1 MTEVIAHPS
10 PGQALDPA
18 AFIVRARGEV
28 LGEFVE
34 RVLQG
39 ERFLALSGA
48 PGTGKS
54 VMARAIQ
61 DELASR
67 SVTVIRIE
75 RGENDSI
82 GSRSII
88 CQLLHKPEA
97 AFQPDDVE
105 TLFETLLDREDHAQ
119 RHAIIIEDAE
129 LLRPDALQYLRL
141 VSSMVP
147 KQMPPVVFVGRLSA
161 WDEPGQP
168 AGADARDLVTW
179 RVELEPLSDDEAQ
192 AFIRQRLPATS
203 ARGRLDDAARDA
215 LVRSADGCIG
225 RLAALLTAAADMLG
239 PGDTAGAACTVT
251 HPADGQDPTLTL
263 DEPVPVAEHG
273 AALTILP
280 MSDIVLHPVAGP
292 PLVEHLRNT
301 PRWHAAVRHLTAAV
315 MPLTVVGAIAYWQL
329 TVHAGQLQGATNSA
343 PTPTALSGVGNL
355 SLAASSNAAI
365 DDNVA
370 TERPVEALPSAA
382 DLSPGPSGPLPA
394 SIPAALP
401 APVFRTV
408 SSDEADERP
417 APMAGLSVVPS
428 DDRDAVWLVLD
439 SAGADQ
445 LPGLASAPAE
455 PPPQSPAI
463 AQSAAGTEPADA
475 AGSDCCRPRRTIP
488 RRTIQGLRQPPT
500 RQPRYRRPKMRHP
513 PHLFPRT
520 AGQAAKPVPTMP
532 RIQAVT
538 SGTLDT
544 VSIDAAEPSN
554 ASTPRAER
562 VPPPA
567 TDAVALPP
575 EVPAIPQPVT
585 DIAASPA
592 VLATPSVSPLV
603 ATPTPTPV
611 PASPEQETSSSPV
624 LVPPAPVPPQ
634 QSATGALPPVAVP
647 DEVPAT
653 SPQVPLAAAA
663 PVAPPPAPAA
673 SVGTAAAPSGSPL
686 VATPV
691 PGSPEPETVGLRCRR
706 AARASAAATIG
717 HWPVTPG
724 RRARRRAGDV
734 AEGPVGRSSACRAA
748 IRLDGGS
755 REFGSLAAGPGAAE
769 AAPVVAPVA
778 SAPHLDLGLLLSRGD
793 AMLALGDI
801 SAARLF
807 YERAAALGSAGAATS
822 LGNTYDAAFLASIQ
836 AKGIVADQAAAIAW
850 YRKAAALGDTNAQRQ
865 LKRLAPAQ

>member
-315 MPLTVVGAIAYWQL
+315 LPLTVVGAIAYWQL

-355 SLAASSNAAI
+355 SLASSSNAAI

-382 DLSPGPSGPLPA
+382 DLLPGPSGPLPA

-455 PPPQSPAI
+455 PPPQSPPI
-463 AQSAAGTEPADA
+463 AQSAAGTEPAAPQVRTAAVPDEPSPDEPSKVPTATNTAAPLPTTENASPAAPVSADRGPSGQTGADDA
-475 AGSDCCRPRRTIP
+475 ADASSHERNA
-488 RRTIQGLRQPPT
+488 
-500 RQPRYRRPKMRHP
+500 H
-513 PHLFPRT
+513 
-520 AGQAAKPVPTMP
+520 
-532 RIQAVT
+532 
-538 SGTLDT
+538 T

-592 VLATPSVSPLV
+592 VPATPSVSPLV

-691 PGSPEPETVGLRCRR
+691 PGSPEPETASSPVLGPPAPVPPQQSATSPLPPVAVPDDVPATSPKVPLAAAAPVAPPSTSTAAVGN
-706 AARASAAATIG
+706 SAALL
-717 HWPVTPG
+717 PVP
-724 RRARRRAGDV
+724 A
-734 AEGPVGRSSACRAA
+734 P
-748 IRLDGGS
+748 
-755 REFGSLAAGPGAAE
+755 PKPP
-769 AAPVVAPVA
+769 PVVAPVA

>member
-1 MTEVIAHPS
+1 
-10 PGQALDPA
+10 
-18 AFIVRARGEV
+18 
-28 LGEFVE
+28 
-34 RVLQG
+34 
-39 ERFLALSGA
+39 
-48 PGTGKS
+48 
-54 VMARAIQ
+54 MARAIQ

-119 RHAIIIEDAE
+119 RHAIIVEDAE

-315 MPLTVVGAIAYWQL
+315 LPLTVVGAIAYWQL

-382 DLSPGPSGPLPA
+382 DLLPGPSGPLPA

-455 PPPQSPAI
+455 PPPQSPPI
-463 AQSAAGTEPADA
+463 AQSAAGTEPAAPQVRTA
-475 AGSDCCRPRRTIP
+475 AVPDEPSPDEPSKV
-488 RRTIQGLRQPPT
+488 PT
-500 RQPRYRRPKMRHP
+500 ATNTAAPLPTTEKRHP

-538 SGTLDT
+538 SGTLT
-544 VSIDAAEPSN
+544 PSRSMPPN
-554 ASTPRAER
+554 RPTPAHRGPSVCRRRQPTPSHCRPRFQPFHSRSPILRRRRQCWLRRQSVRLSPHPHPPPCPPAPNRKHR
-562 VPPPA
+562 VPPSSCRPRQCRRSNRRPA
-567 TDAVALPP
+567 RCPRSRCPTKCRRRRRRSRWPRQRLSRRRPRPRRPSALLLRRQAVRSWPHP
-575 EVPAIPQPVT
+575 C
-585 DIAASPA
+585 
-592 VLATPSVSPLV
+592 
-603 ATPTPTPV
+603 
-611 PASPEQETSSSPV
+611 
-624 LVPPAPVPPQ
+624 PPAPNRKHR
-634 QSATGALPPVAVP
+634 
-647 DEVPAT
+647 E
-653 SPQVPLAAAA
+653 
-663 PVAPPPAPAA
+663 
-673 SVGTAAAPSGSPL
+673 
-686 VATPV
+686 
-691 PGSPEPETVGLRCRR
+691 LRCRR

-755 REFGSLAAGPGAAE
+755 REFGSLAAGSGAAE
-769 AAPVVAPVA
+769 AAPCGGTGRVRPASGSRIAPVTWRRDVGAWRHICRTPVLRA
-778 SAPHLDLGLLLSRGD
+778 SGCTRQRRSGDFPWQHL
-793 AMLALGDI
+793 
-801 SAARLF
+801 
-807 YERAAALGSAGAATS
+807 
-822 LGNTYDAAFLASIQ
+822 
-836 AKGIVADQAAAIAW
+836 
-850 YRKAAALGDTNAQRQ
+850 
-865 LKRLAPAQ
+865 